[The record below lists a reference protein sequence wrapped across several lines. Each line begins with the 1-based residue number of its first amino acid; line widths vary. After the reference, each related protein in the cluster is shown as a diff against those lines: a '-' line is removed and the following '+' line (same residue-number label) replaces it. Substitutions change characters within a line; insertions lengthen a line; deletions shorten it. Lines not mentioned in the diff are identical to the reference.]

1 MKAKDKKEDLN
12 LAHLNLQLICILKI
26 VKENYCYK
34 FP

>member
-1 MKAKDKKEDLN
+1 MIAKDKKEDLN
-12 LAHLNLQLICILKI
+12 LEHLNLQSIYILKI